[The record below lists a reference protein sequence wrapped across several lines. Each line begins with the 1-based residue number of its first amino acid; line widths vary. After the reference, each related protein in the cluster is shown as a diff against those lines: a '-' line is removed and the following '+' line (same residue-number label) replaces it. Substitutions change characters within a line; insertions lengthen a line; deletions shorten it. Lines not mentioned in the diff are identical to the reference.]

1 MSLPGGLAAQQGQ
14 PRWPEVQE
22 DGLETKARLDHAAA
36 AALIRQTFQKGNVP
50 PMARMNPPNPRMDSY
65 VDSRRPQKRPI
76 QCCAS
81 EAHPDTPFSS
91 LSSALLPG

>member
-22 DGLETKARLDHAAA
+22 DGLDTKARLDRAA
-36 AALIRQTFQKGNVP
+36 AALIRQTFQKSNVRL
-50 PMARMNPPNPRMDSY
+50 MARMNPPNPRMDSY

-81 EAHPDTPFSS
+81 EARPDTPFSS